1 MSVKKFPLISLSGTP
16 EEIGCQHGEILKHRI
31 HSTVSWY
38 KNIISKDEKQLLKL
52 GNKFKSVIKHF
63 DPLYATEIEAI
74 ASGADIHPVWIYM
87 LNSRSEI
94 MNIFQN
100 ECTAI
105 FFTYSAILGQN
116 WDWAQDLE
124 NLAVLMKIEQEDKPD
139 ILMMTEPGIIGKIG
153 FNSDGLGACLNFLDS
168 GKQTQGV
175 PIHLILRKIL
185 ESSSIDSA
193 LNSINPYMTG
203 KSANVLIGNS
213 HEQFV
218 DIEFANDEFYQ
229 PGTKNEPF
237 IHTNHYLENEE
248 LNKDKEKLASSFT
261 RYNVGRNL
269 LQKSPAQSVNDMKDL
284 LLDRSEDTLPI
295 CRHYVENPDIGTVG
309 TICTLI
315 MDLKNKQ
322 MHLTKGSPLVTP
334 FSIINLEE

>member
-1 MSVKKFPLISLSGTP
+1 
-16 EEIGCQHGEILKHRI
+16 
-31 HSTVSWY
+31 
-38 KNIISKDEKQLLKL
+38 
-52 GNKFKSVIKHF
+52 
-63 DPLYATEIEAI
+63 
-74 ASGADIHPVWIYM
+74 
-87 LNSRSEI
+87 
-94 MNIFQN
+94 
-100 ECTAI
+100 
-105 FFTYSAILGQN
+105 
-116 WDWAQDLE
+116 
-124 NLAVLMKIEQEDKPD
+124 MKIEQEDKPD

-218 DIEFANDEFYQ
+218 DIEFANDE
-229 PGTKNEPF
+229 
-237 IHTNHYLENEE
+237 
-248 LNKDKEKLASSFT
+248 
-261 RYNVGRNL
+261 YNVGRNL